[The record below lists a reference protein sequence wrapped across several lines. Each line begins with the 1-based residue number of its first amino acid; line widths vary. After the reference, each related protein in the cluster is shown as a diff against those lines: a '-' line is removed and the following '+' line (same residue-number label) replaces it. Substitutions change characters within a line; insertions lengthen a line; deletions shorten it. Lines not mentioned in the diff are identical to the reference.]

1 MELRS
6 VIQKFDDNV
15 CMVIGGDW
23 NCTTNFIVDRNG
35 EEPHNQSSMQ
45 LLKIINEFDL
55 IDLWRSRNIGV
66 RQYTWLKVSDNQVS
80 GARLDRF
87 YLGKIWNNKVMNVSI
102 LPNGFS
108 DHHMITFD
116 FNLKKWLNLVIF
128 GILMS
133 NCYKTLVSVKSLSF
147 FGMIGNLRKTLL
159 KILVNGGMSVK
170 QISGFFFVKTILNI
184 LLH

>member
-1 MELRS
+1 MG
-6 VIQKFDDNV
+6 D
-15 CMVIGGDW
+15 DW

-55 IDLWRSRNIGV
+55 DLWRSRNIGV

-108 DHHMITFD
+108 DHQMIPFD
-116 FNLKKWLNLVIF
+116 LNVKKV
-128 GILMS
+128 
-133 NCYKTLVSVKSLSF
+133 VK
-147 FGMIGNLRKTLL
+147 K
-159 KILVNGGMSVK
+159 
-170 QISGFFFVKTILNI
+170 
-184 LLH
+184 